1 MVDSVPTAGTGR
13 GSQQFALAPQS
24 RQFRTSQYKPQQS
37 RDREVRDWQSRQG
50 YQGYQMEDRGG
61 WVRRERRLPSAL
73 SQEIKRSSVRRL
85 RHVEQPGYIP
95 SGINFGRV
103 VDLRTAS
110 YTKRAVPTTGYV
122 QRERIGFQTV
132 QQKLHSEQRGRAL
145 PPQLKDEIGHFN
157 LRNLRHVHPVVHQW
171 TPTAADIKMRAPS
184 FQESGKESIQ
194 ESEQKKRHRHHKHA
208 RRQGEGL
215 AQMGASQSQG
225 YGPIQRVEVF
235 EYEEYDIEPSK
246 GGKFEDQRKSQ
257 EAWQQQNIAP
267 DRWTPSNFEAGTA

>member
-1 MVDSVPTAGTGR
+1 M
-13 GSQQFALAPQS
+13 
-24 RQFRTSQYKPQQS
+24 
-37 RDREVRDWQSRQG
+37 
-50 YQGYQMEDRGG
+50 
-61 WVRRERRLPSAL
+61 
-73 SQEIKRSSVRRL
+73 
-85 RHVEQPGYIP
+85 
-95 SGINFGRV
+95 
-103 VDLRTAS
+103 
-110 YTKRAVPTTGYV
+110 
-122 QRERIGFQTV
+122 

-184 FQESGKESIQ
+184 FQVRSAAISASLTVALTDRQESGKESIQ

-246 GGKFEDQRKSQ
+246 GGKFEDQRKAQ